1 MGEDLLTH
9 TDAKQMFVRKLV
21 AAYFSS
27 WTVILWLS
35 FPDIV
40 FGKTSWNAA
49 ESYMSSV
56 QVIALYVVPVIFLYG
71 ILVSSLLETATKK
84 IMVKVPGVMFVSSL
98 LHVVFG
104 LCIGFVFQISQI
116 IIMGGVAAFLFFCFD
131 LIIVRYTPSLKLKT
145 RVIFFAAPILLLV
158 LIEGTLYAITPP
170 KPPFTANDAVQF
182 ATSGN
187 GTSID
192 RFPKEEG
199 QVKLQIVGYDVERET
214 KVEEMSRKA
223 VYIVVFTERW
233 RKGTENGQY
242 QMVYEVRREGMEL
255 KRSTGLQPPYL
266 EGTIVQ

>member
-1 MGEDLLTH
+1 MTH
-9 TDAKQMFVRKLV
+9 SDAKQMFVRKLV

-27 WTVILWLS
+27 WTVILCLS

-40 FGKTSWNAA
+40 FGKISWNAA

-84 IMVKVPGVMFVSSL
+84 VKGPGAKFVSSL

-131 LIIVRYTPSLKLKT
+131 LIIVRYTPRLKLKT
-145 RVIFFAAPILLLV
+145 RWIFFAAPILLFV
-158 LIEGTLYAITPP
+158 LIEGTLYTISPP
-170 KPPFTANDAVQF
+170 KPPFTANDAIQF

-233 RKGTENGQY
+233 HKGTENGQY

-255 KRSTGLQPPYL
+255 KRSTGLQPPYF
-266 EGTIVQ
+266 